1 MLDAE
6 RDEDIPTVNKR
17 QLREFSLAWL
27 VFFCALGTWHWFGDG
42 DVTALLTFGAI
53 GCSVGLAG
61 LLRPLTIKPLFLLAT
76 AMALPIGWVMNRL
89 VLGLLFFGLFTP
101 VGWLFRRLRRDS
113 LRLRKPHIDSYWS
126 PVRSSGDA
134 QSYFRQSL

>member
-6 RDEDIPTVNKR
+6 PDEDIPAVNKR

-27 VFFCALGTWHWFGDG
+27 VFFCALGIWQWFGDG
-42 DVTALLTFGAI
+42 DVTALLTFCAI

-61 LLRPLTIKPLFLLAT
+61 LLRPLTIKPLFLF
-76 AMALPIGWVMNRL
+76 AMAIALPIGWVMNRL

-101 VGWLFRRLRRDS
+101 VGWFFRRLRRDP
-113 LRLRKPHIDSYWS
+113 LRLRKPDIGSYWS
-126 PVRSSGDA
+126 PAPPPADTH
-134 QSYFRQSL
+134 SYFRQSL